1 MLSQLKL
8 YHHVRRNLPS
18 TTLAGN
24 NNIFE
29 ILSTQWWYRPAA
41 KYFHDIWYFSHLI
54 VDNKSSC
61 LTTSGTTK
69 KNMILKRRV
78 KSDVVILHLILAD
91 QSQHILRCLLSRGW
105 CEGGRGLSLN
115 IPTLQ
120 CWVNTIWSVNNCLIC
135 LATILVILT
144 DLLSLASILQP
155 QDI

>member
-1 MLSQLKL
+1 MWGGTSLA
-8 YHHVRRNLPS
+8 VIV
-18 TTLAGN
+18 AGN

-29 ILSTQWWYRPAA
+29 ILSTQWWYRQAA

-54 VDNKSSC
+54 VDNKSSY

-69 KNMILKRRV
+69 INMILKALSKTKMRRV
-78 KSDVVILHLILAD
+78 KSDVVILHLIPPD

-120 CWVNTIWSVNNCLIC
+120 CWVNIIWSVNNCLIC
-135 LATILVILT
+135 LATILVILR